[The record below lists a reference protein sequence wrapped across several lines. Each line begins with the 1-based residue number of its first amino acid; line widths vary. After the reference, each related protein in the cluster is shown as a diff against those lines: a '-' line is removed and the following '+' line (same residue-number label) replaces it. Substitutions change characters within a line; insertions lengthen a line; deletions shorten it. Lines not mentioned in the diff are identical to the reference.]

1 MAENLKNSLNMEN
14 NKQYYEKL
22 KLENILKM
30 IVNNPKDREV
40 ILNAMKEW
48 SNSATRVSAEK
59 DLQKNIIT
67 DLADKVDVEKKYLNK
82 LATMYHNQNF
92 AQFQQEREEIE
103 ELYESITS

>member
-1 MAENLKNSLNMEN
+1 
-14 NKQYYEKL
+14 
-22 KLENILKM
+22 M

-92 AQFQQEREEIE
+92 AQFQQ
-103 ELYESITS
+103 

>member
-1 MAENLKNSLNMEN
+1 MNDTKKTFS
-14 NKQYYEKL
+14 QS
-22 KLENILKM
+22 KLENIIKM
-30 IVNNPKDREV
+30 VVNNPKDRET
-40 ILNAMKEW
+40 ILNALKEW
-48 SNSATRVSAEK
+48 SNSATRASAEK
-59 DLQKNIIT
+59 DLQKNIII

>member
-1 MAENLKNSLNMEN
+1 MEN

-22 KLENILKM
+22 KLENTLKM

-48 SNSATRVSAEK
+48 SNSATRAAAEK

>member
-1 MAENLKNSLNMEN
+1 MEN

-30 IVNNPKDREV
+30 VVNNPKDREV

-48 SNSATRVSAEK
+48 SNSATRVAAEK

>member
-1 MAENLKNSLNMEN
+1 MV
-14 NKQYYEKL
+14 
-22 KLENILKM
+22 
-30 IVNNPKDREV
+30 VNNPKDREV

-48 SNSATRVSAEK
+48 SNSATRAAAEK

-92 AQFQQEREEIE
+92 TQFQQEREEIE
-103 ELYESITS
+103 ELYESIVS

>member
-1 MAENLKNSLNMEN
+1 
-14 NKQYYEKL
+14 
-22 KLENILKM
+22 M
-30 IVNNPKDREV
+30 IVNNPEDRKT
-40 ILNAMKEW
+40 ILNSIKEW

-59 DLQKNIIT
+59 DLQKDIIN
-67 DLADKVDVEKKYLNK
+67 DLADKVDIEKKYLNK

>member
-1 MAENLKNSLNMEN
+1 MNDTK
-14 NKQYYEKL
+14 KTFRQY
-22 KLENILKM
+22 KLENIIKM
-30 IVNNPKDREV
+30 VVNNPKDRET

-48 SNSATRVSAEK
+48 SNSATRASAEK

>member
-1 MAENLKNSLNMEN
+1 MV
-14 NKQYYEKL
+14 
-22 KLENILKM
+22 
-30 IVNNPKDREV
+30 VNNPKDRET
-40 ILNAMKEW
+40 ILNALKEW
-48 SNSATRVSAEK
+48 SNSATRASAEK
-59 DLQKNIIT
+59 DLQKNIII

>member
-1 MAENLKNSLNMEN
+1 MEISS
-14 NKQYYEKL
+14 KLYYEKL
-22 KLENILKM
+22 KLENTLKM
-30 IVNNPKDREV
+30 IVNNPEDRKT
-40 ILNAMKEW
+40 ILNSIKEW

-59 DLQKNIIT
+59 DLQKDIIN

>member
-1 MAENLKNSLNMEN
+1 MEN
-14 NKQYYEKL
+14 SKQYYEKL
-22 KLENILKM
+22 KLENVLKM
-30 IVNNPKDREV
+30 VVNNPKDREV

-48 SNSATRVSAEK
+48 SNSATRVAAEK
-59 DLQKNIIT
+59 DLQKNIIS
-67 DLADKVDVEKKYLNK
+67 DLADKVDVEKKYLGK

>member
-1 MAENLKNSLNMEN
+1 
-14 NKQYYEKL
+14 
-22 KLENILKM
+22 M

>member
-1 MAENLKNSLNMEN
+1 MEN
-14 NKQYYEKL
+14 NSKQYYEKL
-22 KLENILKM
+22 KLENVLKM
-30 IVNNPKDREV
+30 VVNNPKDRET
-40 ILNAMKEW
+40 ILNAVKEW
-48 SNSATRVSAEK
+48 SNSATRASAEK
-59 DLQKNIIT
+59 DLQKTIIA

>member
-1 MAENLKNSLNMEN
+1 MDISKKYSYS
-14 NKQYYEKL
+14 KF
-22 KLENILKM
+22 KLENLFKM

-48 SNSATRVSAEK
+48 SNSATRASAEK

-92 AQFQQEREEIE
+92 TQFQQEREEIE
-103 ELYESITS
+103 ELYESIVS

>member
-1 MAENLKNSLNMEN
+1 MKEN
-14 NKQYYEKL
+14 NKLNYEKL
-22 KLENILKM
+22 KLENVLKM

-48 SNSATRVSAEK
+48 SNSATRVAAEK

>member
-1 MAENLKNSLNMEN
+1 MIEQSST
-14 NKQYYEKL
+14 QYYEKL

>member
-1 MAENLKNSLNMEN
+1 
-14 NKQYYEKL
+14 
-22 KLENILKM
+22 M
-30 IVNNPKDREV
+30 IVNNPKDRET
-40 ILNAMKEW
+40 ILNAIKEW

-59 DLQKNIIT
+59 DLQKNIIN
-67 DLADKVDVEKKYLNK
+67 DLIDKVDVEKKYLSK

>member
-1 MAENLKNSLNMEN
+1 MEIT
-14 NKQYYEKL
+14 NKLYYEKL
-22 KLENILKM
+22 KLENTLKM
-30 IVNNPKDREV
+30 IVNNPKDRET
-40 ILNAMKEW
+40 ILNAIKEW

-59 DLQKNIIT
+59 DLQKNIIN
-67 DLADKVDVEKKYLNK
+67 DLIDKVDVEKKYLSK

>member
-1 MAENLKNSLNMEN
+1 MEN

-22 KLENILKM
+22 KLENVLKM
-30 IVNNPKDREV
+30 VVNNPKDREV

-48 SNSATRVSAEK
+48 SNSATRVAAEK

>member
-1 MAENLKNSLNMEN
+1 MAENLTNSLNMEN

>member
-1 MAENLKNSLNMEN
+1 
-14 NKQYYEKL
+14 
-22 KLENILKM
+22 M
-30 IVNNPKDREV
+30 IVNNPEDRKT
-40 ILNAMKEW
+40 ILNSIKEW

-59 DLQKNIIT
+59 DLQKDIIN